1 VLLNH
6 VHEDDRAWK
15 SRTDELSVGLLVD
28 VGGREDTLDGALV
41 LPCPRVLGVMDSSTA
56 GKFVA
61 LMAISDSFTSPAP
74 PVAMAETIAALNLP
88 ESKVEAV

>member
-1 VLLNH
+1 
-6 VHEDDRAWK
+6 
-15 SRTDELSVGLLVD
+15 
-28 VGGREDTLDGALV
+28 
-41 LPCPRVLGVMDSSTA
+41 MDSSTA